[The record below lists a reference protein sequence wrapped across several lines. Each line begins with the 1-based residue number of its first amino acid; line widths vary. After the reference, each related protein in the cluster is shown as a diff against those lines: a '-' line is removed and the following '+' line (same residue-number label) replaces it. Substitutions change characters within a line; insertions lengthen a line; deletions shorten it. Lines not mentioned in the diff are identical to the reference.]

1 MYLKENPTAASLLRR
16 AAKVRGMTI
25 DDLAREAMIPRT
37 TLRRRLTHPS
47 TITIENLRD
56 IFDALAANADEAL
69 KIVGQ
74 LLWDGGEWD
83 A

>member
-37 TLRRRLTHPS
+37 TLRRRLTHPA

-74 LLWDGGEWD
+74 LLWEGGEWD